1 MVRTFVLIAAMGL
14 VPKIVL
20 PTATPVVLTTRDG
33 VTIAADVYTGPSPI
47 APVILLFHQ
56 AGSGKSEYASIAPR
70 LVLLGYSAIA
80 IDQRSGGALY
90 TPANATVARLG
101 HSAPYLDVLRDM
113 DAAFAYAR
121 RLYPI
126 APIYLWGSSYSASL
140 AFAFAAKH
148 PRDVG
153 AVLAFSPG
161 EYFPNKHLVRDA
173 ARSIRMP
180 VFIDSSSDPQEERA
194 AREIGDATR
203 SKLKVDFVPHAGVHG
218 SSTLRDDK
226 NAAGSAENWD
236 AVTGF
241 LARVRALGP

>member
-14 VPKIVL
+14 VPKIVF
-20 PTATPVVLTTRDG
+20 PTAAPAMLTARDG
-33 VTIAADVYTGPSPI
+33 VTIAADVYAGPSPV

-80 IDQRSGGALY
+80 IDQRSGGDLY
-90 TPANATVARLG
+90 TPANSTVARLG
-101 HSAPYLDVLRDM
+101 HSAPFLDVLRDM

-126 APIYLWGSSYSASL
+126 APVYLWGSSYSASL

-153 AVLAFSPG
+153 AILAFSPA

-173 ARSIRMP
+173 ARRIHVP
-180 VFIDSSSDPQEERA
+180 VFIDSASDLQEERA

-203 SKLKVDFVPHAGVHG
+203 SKVKVDFVPHAGVHG

-226 NAAGSAENWD
+226 NAAGSAENWE